1 MKLDYT
7 YTSFINDGIEDG
19 IEAYLKYKENIP
31 FNRNNTFELYVI
43 KALTIIYGEKSIIL
57 PYHIQNEEAFKCNL
71 MIYDLREQ
79 DMESFLFLMGQ
90 YSNYLKHYKNGAKPT
105 DLIEKIELILI
116 EMMKYRSRKHEF
128 TLEEISEFE
137 TIFNPIDGDLK
148 QIKKMIS
155 KNSGL
160 IINTWNS
167 NKEGLST
174 TQINI
179 MTERPNLLR
188 PEVYKE
194 YGLDIHELAK
204 LPNYKIAEVNKNIL
218 NVKSVPTEKKEPKKY
233 KPILITCG
241 NGFVDK
247 LMLLSI
253 IMTEIMIGLV
263 IASYLGG

>member
-1 MKLDYT
+1 MKFNYT

-19 IEAYLKYKENIP
+19 ITAYLKYKENET
-31 FNRNNTFELYVI
+31 FDRNHTFELYVI

-57 PYHIQNEEAFKCNL
+57 PYQIQNEEAFKCNL
-71 MIYDLREQ
+71 MLYDLREQ
-79 DMESFLFLMGQ
+79 DMESFLFLMGK
-90 YSNYLKHYKNGAKPT
+90 YSSYLKHYRNGSKPT
-105 DLIEKIELILI
+105 DLIEKIEYIII

-128 TLEEISEFE
+128 SNEEISEFE

-155 KNSGL
+155 KDTGL

-174 TQINI
+174 TQVNI
-179 MTERPNLLR
+179 MTEKPSLLR

-204 LPNYKIAEVNKNIL
+204 LSNYQIAEVNKNIL
-218 NVKSVPTEKKEPKKY
+218 NQIELPKIKKEKKKY

-253 IMTEIMIGLV
+253 MMTEIMIGLV
-263 IASYLGG
+263 IASYIGG